1 MKALENHKNAL
12 EVLRLDADAVI
23 AHRENPFRTLFPWL
37 FCGNWKRLQFG
48 RDADFSI
55 WLAKKLPGLGASVG
69 GYRIK
74 SVSGDGQHAH
84 PMRIR
89 ISIQRLDL
97 PDRARFREQARFVHG
112 SVFC

>member
-1 MKALENHKNAL
+1 MPSGTTSIRVNLAVAYAIAYVF
-12 EVLRLDADAVI
+12 VLYSCIRIWFADASLLYI
-23 AHRENPFRTLFPWL
+23 
-37 FCGNWKRLQFG
+37 G